1 MPRNY
6 RKKRSYSKRPGY
18 GACGKM
24 VYGDAQKALAMV
36 KSVKRLI
43 NVEVKNFDTQ
53 LTNTA
58 VTDAIG
64 ITQLTNIP
72 QGDTRSTRD
81 GAQCKM
87 IGLELNF
94 AISMHASAFNTQF
107 RLIVVLDKQTNQAVY
122 LAADLLDDITPF
134 DSIISPRNLDNM
146 KRFAVLYDR
155 TFAFHV
161 GGTNSFIVRKYIKK
175 EVLLRYDASTSTI
188 ADLTQNSLSILTVAT
203 EPANDPGFTLHARI
217 RYVDN

>member
-6 RKKRSYSKRPGY
+6 RKKSYRQARPGY
-18 GACGKM
+18 VSCGKM

-53 LTNTA
+53 LTNSA
-58 VTDAIG
+58 ITDAIG

-72 QGDTRSTRD
+72 QGDGTSSRD

-87 IGLELNF
+87 IGLDLNF
-94 AISMHASAFNTQF
+94 SILQSASATTTNF
-107 RLIVVLDKQTNQAVY
+107 RLIVVQDKQTNQAIY

-146 KRFAVLYDR
+146 KRFSVLYDR
-155 TFAFHV
+155 TFILHT
-161 GGTNSFIVRKYIKK
+161 GGVAAYNVHKYIKK
-175 EVLLRYDASTSTI
+175 EMLLRFDGSTPSI

-203 EPANDPGFTLHARI
+203 EVTNDPQLTLHARV